1 MEHLDDYK
9 KNGELPLAHQH
20 LINIENI
27 ISPSDS
33 IFLFDRNY
41 NAMELY
47 ARIIEYEFIFY
58 CKIKKRFI

>member
-9 KNGELPLAHQH
+9 KGELPLAYQH
-20 LINIENI
+20 IINIENI
-27 ISPSDS
+27 ISPEYS

-47 ARIIEYEFIFY
+47 ARIIEMNSYFILD
-58 CKIKKRFI
+58 

>member
-1 MEHLDDYK
+1 MIIK
-9 KNGELPLAHQH
+9 KDELPLAHQH

-27 ISPSDS
+27 ISPTDS